1 MGSCTMIAAG
11 EQETGEKCL
20 MLSGQYTN
28 GYCVRCISLLLDINT
43 VDYLVYG
50 EMNADR
56 VVNHYR

>member
-1 MGSCTMIAAG
+1 MIEAG
-11 EQETGEKCL
+11 EQETGENCL